1 MERSPKS
8 PMAAQP
14 LPGRRVRSPSTI
26 TQWLNSN
33 PEPNYTTGYLGPTM
47 QAQCNEALGDLGA
60 SVAQVTNFRTVVY
73 FYKNGVP
80 QFAIVSPYWIFKGT
94 SCGL

>member
-1 MERSPKS
+1 
-8 PMAAQP
+8 
-14 LPGRRVRSPSTI
+14 
-26 TQWLNSN
+26 
-33 PEPNYTTGYLGPTM
+33 M